1 MHPTEKSIL
10 KFTRRP
16 RSHRPPGPH
25 SRCGPPRVRTPIRS
39 ATVVSGGGSRLN
51 YRRKAERIVSMP
63 RRHVSFAYALPALLI
78 CVAPAARAD
87 EAAIL
92 AEIKAFFKTSDV
104 TRRAEIVRRI
114 ESDPTYDR
122 AKVADWLHRA
132 ELFKPFESGRER
144 LRVPVDDG
152 DTLGVTLR
160 IPHRYDHRRPYP
172 LLYVLHGTGGNG
184 DGIIAYV
191 ERLLGDDIEEHVVAA
206 PTGYQQVIIHS
217 TAPPSTEH
225 PAVLRAVKQ
234 TLHVNSDRVYALGFS
249 RGGHAAWT
257 LAVLHPDQFAGIMP
271 VAGTL
276 ILQDYGQLYETFLP
290 NIANTRVFCCWGE
303 NDAMSA
309 DYVTPSEDGGIAGLN
324 LELCKVA
331 ARLLLPVSWYEV
343 PDQGHTGID
352 PPRAD
357 VDQLLTATRAP
368 YPRSVRHVF
377 RLPYQ
382 GRTYWI
388 EAHAW
393 RGSWWDDQ
401 PLKLWFRPGEN
412 PDDLDVQREAAA
424 RAVRGRLGELRGEI
438 NGQEIKVY
446 RKKISELTVWIGDG
460 MLDWNQ
466 PVVLDVNGRKAFEG
480 KLKPDLFVCL
490 TQAARTY
497 DFDRLRWAGLR
508 FKSGSRTKV
517 VTGDTPFPAPPIT
530 PE

>member
-1 MHPTEKSIL
+1 MPK
-10 KFTRRP
+10 
-16 RSHRPPGPH
+16 
-25 SRCGPPRVRTPIRS
+25 
-39 ATVVSGGGSRLN
+39 RLL
-51 YRRKAERIVSMP
+51 A
-63 RRHVSFAYALPALLI
+63 FAYILLWL
-78 CVAPAARAD
+78 VGWGAPTARAD

-92 AEIKAFFKTSDV
+92 ADLKTFFETTDP
-104 TRRAEIVRRI
+104 TRRGELAQRI
-114 ESDPTYDR
+114 ESDPAYDR
-122 AKVADWLHRA
+122 AGVAGWLHQA
-132 ELFKPFESGRER
+132 ELFRPWESGRKQI
-144 LRVPVDDG
+144 RVPIDDG
-152 DTLGVTLR
+152 STLAVTLR
-160 IPHRYDHRRPYP
+160 IPRAYDHRRPYP

-184 DGIIAYV
+184 DGIIAYA
-191 ERLLGDDIEEHVVAA
+191 ERLLGDDIEQYVVAA
-206 PTGYQQVIIHS
+206 PTGYRQVIVHS
-217 TAPPSTEH
+217 TTPPSSEH
-225 PAVLRAVKQ
+225 LAVLRAVKQ
-234 TLHVNSDRVYALGFS
+234 TVHTDSDRVFALGFS

-257 LAVLHPDQFAGIMP
+257 LAVLYPDQFAGLMP

-276 ILQDYGQLYETFLP
+276 ILQDYGKLYETFLP

-303 NDAMSA
+303 NDVMSA

-331 ARLLLPVSWYEV
+331 AGLQLPLTWYEV
-343 PDQGHTGID
+343 PDKGHTGIE

-357 VDQLLTATRAP
+357 VDRLLTGRRAT
-368 YPRSVRHVF
+368 YPGTVRHVF

-382 GRTYWI
+382 GHAYWI

-393 RGSWWDDQ
+393 RGSWWDEK
-401 PLKLWFRPGEN
+401 PLKLSFRRGED

-460 MLDWNQ
+460 MIDWDQ
-466 PVVLDVNGRKAFEG
+466 PVVLDVNGRKVFEG
-480 KLKPDLFVCL
+480 KLEPDLLVCL

-517 VTGDTPFPAPPIT
+517 VTGDTPFPPPAIT